1 MQVPAARIVTVV
13 PETEQMPDV
22 AVVNATIK
30 DDVDVAERDDGLV
43 PKVISA
49 GSVKVIDWLNFA
61 VAGNSAVIIPEFAEW
76 VTELAPTTVKKLAE
90 TPERV

>member
-1 MQVPAARIVTVV
+1 LALIVQVPAVRIVSVV

-22 AVVNATIK
+22 AVVNATVK

-49 GSVKVIDWLNFA
+49 GSVKVIVC
-61 VAGNSAVIIPEFAEW
+61 VALVNV
-76 VTELAPTTVKKLAE
+76 KLALAL
-90 TPERV
+90 VVAS